1 MEIILVPGF
10 WLDASSWDAVTPPL
24 VAAGHRV
31 VPVTPAGAEA
41 ENPRRAE
48 VTLRDQVD
56 DVVAL
61 IDDASGRV
69 VLVGHSGGAAVVHA
83 ALDARPDGVAR
94 AIYVDAV
101 PLGAGGVIN
110 DELPVVDGLVPLP
123 DWDVFDDDD
132 LVGLTP
138 DLREHF
144 RSIAVP
150 IPAAVASGVQELSDE
165 RRYDV
170 PVTVI
175 ACEFSSR
182 ALSEMFAAEHPW
194 HSYVHELSLLTD
206 LRWIDLPTGHWPQL
220 SRPADLGA
228 AILAAVDGGGVRDPE
243 AVPVAGGAPGADA
256 TDGLGAASGAGNE
269 TEIDADPG
277 SGSESGTKHDR

>member
-41 ENPRRAE
+41 ENSRRAE

-61 IDDASGRV
+61 IDDADDRV

-83 ALDARPDGVAR
+83 ALDARPDRVAR
-94 AIYVDAV
+94 AVYVDAV

-123 DWDVFDDDD
+123 DWGVFDDGD

-138 DLREHF
+138 ELRERF
-144 RSIAVP
+144 RSVAVP
-150 IPAAVASGVQELSDE
+150 VPAGVASGVQELSDE

-170 PVTVI
+170 PATVI
-175 ACEFSSR
+175 TCQFSAR
-182 ALSEMFAAEHPW
+182 ELSEMFAAEHPW

-206 LRWIDLPTGHWPQL
+206 LRWIDLPTGHWPQF
-220 SRPADLGA
+220 SRPGDLGV
-228 AILAAVDGGGVRDPE
+228 AILEAGDGGGVRDPE
-243 AVPVAGGAPGADA
+243 ETDGAGAPSSPGGATEG
-256 TDGLGAASGAGNE
+256 GAGAE
-269 TEIDADPG
+269 REG
-277 SGSESGTKHDR
+277 